1 MCCKALFYA
10 KHKLDK
16 IDFDNID
23 INDGFEILT
32 STLLETMDKYFPI
45 QISKTAC
52 SKSRPRWMTR
62 KIQNEIK
69 KRQMFFKFYIGKR
82 TAENLNKFKSQ
93 KKNCAKIVRSA
104 KQIFNKKHLQPIEK

>member
-69 KRQMFFKFYIGKR
+69 KRQMFFKFYIAKR

-93 KKNCAKIVRSA
+93 KKKMCLNG
-104 KQIFNKKHLQPIEK
+104 